1 MDIKPEDIDFS
12 IYFKQYGFNKNS
24 NFVAF
29 YGNKGQD
36 IFGNFYELSKFI
48 KYNDVVANNI
58 EALYHSCKF
67 SDPNIKTKF
76 NKLTGLQ
83 AFYLSRK
90 YKNYVRTNWDDIKDS
105 IMLDLLRIKFSLVLP
120 LTILLSTG
128 SRYLVEHN
136 PVQGRDCYWSDNRDG
151 SGKNKLGILLMK
163 IRGEKF
169 GTGIV
174 EKPTDYLDWLKIQNN

>member
-1 MDIKPEDIDFS
+1 MNIEPENIDFS
-12 IYFKQYGFNKNS
+12 CYFKQYGFNKNS

-48 KYNDVVANNI
+48 KYNDISANNI

-67 SDPNIKTKF
+67 IDPGIKIKF
-76 NKLTGLQ
+76 NKLSGLQ

-90 YKNYVRTNWDDIKDS
+90 YKSHIRTDWDDIKDT
-105 IMLDLLRIKFSLVLP
+105 IMLDLLRLKFSLTLP
-120 LTILLSTG
+120 LTVLLSTG
-128 SRYLVEHN
+128 SKYLVEHN
-136 PVQGRDCYWSDNRDG
+136 PVKNRDLYWSDNKDG

-163 IRGEKF
+163 VRGENF

-174 EKPTDYLDWLKIQNN
+174 EKPTDYLDWIKTKNN